1 MDASYFH
8 HYATMSAMTV
18 LLKFQE
24 YLLLS
29 AILTN
34 AIASIWN
41 MLSTK
46 KITTNNKIQNMK
58 NKLQGVSI
66 LSFC

>member
-34 AIASIWN
+34 AIASI
-41 MLSTK
+41 
-46 KITTNNKIQNMK
+46 
-58 NKLQGVSI
+58 
-66 LSFC
+66 